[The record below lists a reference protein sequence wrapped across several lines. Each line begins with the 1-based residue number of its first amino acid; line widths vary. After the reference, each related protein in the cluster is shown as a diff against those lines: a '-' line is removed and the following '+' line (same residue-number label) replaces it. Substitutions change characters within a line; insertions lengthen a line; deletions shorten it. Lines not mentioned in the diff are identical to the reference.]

1 MLYETECFE
10 IIGLCMKVHRKLGH
24 GFLESVYKDAL
35 EIEFNLAGV
44 PYIREHEFKIDYF
57 GHFLKTKFYA
67 DFTVYESIILE
78 AKAISGIPDELYAR
92 TINNLKV
99 SNMNLGLIVNFGKP
113 SLEYKRV
120 IQTK

>member
-1 MLYETECFE
+1 MNLKS
-10 IIGLCMKVHRKLGH
+10 II
-24 GFLESVYKDAL
+24 
-35 EIEFNLAGV
+35 LAT
-44 PYIREHEFKIDYF
+44 
-57 GHFLKTKFYA
+57 FLKTKFYA

-92 TINNLKV
+92 TINYLKV

>member
-1 MLYETECFE
+1 MLYESECFE

-44 PYIREHEFKIDYF
+44 PYTREHEFKIDYF
-57 GHFLKTKFYA
+57 GHFLKSKFYA

-78 AKAISGIPDELYAR
+78 AKAISGCLLYTSR
-92 TINNLKV
+92 CV
-99 SNMNLGLIVNFGKP
+99 
-113 SLEYKRV
+113 
-120 IQTK
+120 